1 MAGFGTVIKNGIMYI
16 LLSAPF
22 MYLGA
27 ILIVLSQRYLFLSDA
42 ASSTDAADDLAS
54 NAGIYLFLGL
64 LSIFGGGGL
73 MYLKAVSDTV
83 EEGVLY

>member
-1 MAGFGTVIKNGIMYI
+1 MAGFGTVFKNGIMYI

-27 ILIVLSQRYLFLSDA
+27 ILIILSQRYVILIGNSTGSEEESHISA
-42 ASSTDAADDLAS
+42 AGL
-54 NAGIYLFLGL
+54 YLFLGL

>member
-27 ILIVLSQRYLFLSDA
+27 ILIVLSQRYVILFEGASDFEIDGFV
-42 ASSTDAADDLAS
+42 SS
-54 NAGIYLFLGL
+54 AGLFLFLGL

>member
-1 MAGFGTVIKNGIMYI
+1 MAGFGTVFKNGIMYI

-27 ILIVLSQRYLFLSDA
+27 FLIIHSQRYVILIEG
-42 ASSTDAADDLAS
+42 AS
-54 NAGIYLFLGL
+54 NNEVSSIVSSAGLFLFLGL

-73 MYLKAVSDTV
+73 LYLKAVSDTV